1 MTAIT
6 FETIDF
12 DEFHLVDLPKRI
24 ESGNGALAAP
34 DLAGVGTIGF
44 RTPDGAA
51 YTYVPSPDTV
61 EIWSGDTA
69 ADTVIQMTPESFSDF
84 VNELRTCFGLLY
96 ANQLEVLRGDFGWL
110 ERWEPALR
118 ALYSGR
124 PIIDPA
130 AMGFDDLDRSF
141 TLDDDDTAMRDYLD
155 AHGFMHVRGVFS
167 PEEIAALSEEVERA
181 KANARPDDGAS
192 WWASRGDGEEVCC
205 RVIYL
210 GRQSARIGGL
220 GDDQRL
226 RRLGALG
233 GEGLEPENDCLDGVS
248 VVIKNPEVTA
258 GLSDLPWHRDCGL
271 GGHPVLCPSVAIG
284 IQLDRASAETGQ
296 LHFVA
301 GSHLGSSH
309 PLKPGDEE
317 TQPVVA
323 IDTEPGDVTVH
334 GMGDPRRAPGI
345 ARPADVRAGCSGG
358 AVGAQWSTLP
368 PRSLARSAVATVL
381 RTRTVQARDLRS
393 RHHERRRRQA
403 RQLLPAGIDAVG
415 RIWPLRPS

>member
-1 MTAIT
+1 MAIT
-6 FETIDF
+6 FDTIDF
-12 DEFHLVDLPKRI
+12 DEFHLVELPKLI
-24 ESGNGALAAP
+24 EAGNGAIAAA

-44 RTPDGAA
+44 RVEDGAS
-51 YTYVPSPDTV
+51 YSYVPSPDTV
-61 EIWSGDTA
+61 EIWGGDAA
-69 ADTVIQMTPESFSDF
+69 ADTLVEMSRASFSDF

-96 ANQLEVLRGDFGWL
+96 AGQLQVTRGDFGWL

-130 AMGFDDLDRSF
+130 SMGFGDDLNRSF
-141 TLDDDDTAMRDYLD
+141 TLDDDDTEMREYLES
-155 AHGFMHVRGVFS
+155 HGFLHVRGVLN
-167 PEEIAALSEEVERA
+167 PDEIEALRVDVDKA

-192 WWASRGDGEEVCC
+192 WWATQADGSEICC

-210 GRQSARIGGL
+210 GRQSPLVAGL
-220 GDDQRL
+220 GDDPRL
-226 RRLGALG
+226 RRISTLG

-309 PLKPGDEE
+309 PLKPGEE
-317 TQPVVA
+317 ARQPVVA
-323 IDTEPGDVTVH
+323 IDAEPGDVTVH
-334 GMGDPRRAPGI
+334 FGHVLHAAPPPTGSGPCRRAMYVTYT
-345 ARPADVRAGCSGG
+345 RPETMEFVGEGKGYNDVLFEHDGRVHS
-358 AVGAQWSTLP
+358 VDEI
-368 PRSLARSAVATVL
+368 
-381 RTRTVQARDLRS
+381 RT
-393 RHHERRRRQA
+393 
-403 RQLLPAGIDAVG
+403 PA
-415 RIWPLRPS
+415 